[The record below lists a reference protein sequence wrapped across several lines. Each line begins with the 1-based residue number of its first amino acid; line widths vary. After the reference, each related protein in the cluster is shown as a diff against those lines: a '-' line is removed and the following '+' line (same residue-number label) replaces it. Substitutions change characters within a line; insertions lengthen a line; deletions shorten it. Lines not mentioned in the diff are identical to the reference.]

1 MLHEMLDKY
10 SIETLA
16 SWKADGR
23 SYESVVETLELE
35 GGWMLPLERRDW
47 LVTEY
52 AWAITDPVA
61 IDYLVGLS
69 PVYEV
74 GAGSG
79 YWAHRITE
87 AGGHIIGFDPQ
98 EWKLEAAKIGIKT
111 CKDWYP
117 IFTDAPDIPLNATLF
132 LCWPSFDEA
141 WAHEALKAYKG
152 KNVVYI
158 GEPEGGC
165 CADRAFHQRL
175 MNEWRV
181 VTEIEI
187 PRFEAIRDTFTHY
200 RRR

>member
-1 MLHEMLDKY
+1 
-10 SIETLA
+10 
-16 SWKADGR
+16 
-23 SYESVVETLELE
+23 
-35 GGWMLPLERRDW
+35 MLPLERRDW

-61 IDYLVGLS
+61 IDYIAALS

-87 AGGHIIGFDPQ
+87 TGGHIVAFDPQ
-98 EWKLEAAKIGIKT
+98 EWKSQASQIGIKF
-111 CKDWYP
+111 CEDWYP
-117 IFTDAPDIPLNATLF
+117 IFTDAPDIPLGATLF

-141 WAHEALKAYKG
+141 WANQALMNYRG
-152 KNVVYI
+152 SDVVYM
-158 GEPEGGC
+158 GEPEDGC

-175 MNEWRV
+175 ADEWRM

-187 PRFEAIRDTFTHY
+187 PRFESIRDTFTHY